1 MEKIYLNPFSITSAR
16 LRCLG
21 ATLLML
27 LFAVAA
33 GPVAAR
39 EQAAEA
45 QQPTNPGQRACR
57 RHQRRSDRR
66 RSGHDKRRNRR
77 RYDHRRTG
85 SILAPRPQRH
95 RTSHFVPGLPGAGNS
110 RRRHLA
116 PEGDARRGG
125 PQGRR
130 RSHRGLR
137 RAEEGE
143 RAGRHL
149 SSEQRTARQFR
160 HDQHHQRHYG

>member
-45 QQPTNPGQRACR
+45 QQPTIQAKGRVVDTN
-57 RHQRRSDRR
+57 
-66 RSGHDKRRNRR
+66 
-77 RYDHRRTG
+77 
-85 SILAPRPQRH
+85 
-95 RTSHFVPGLPGAGNS
+95 GA
-110 RRRHLA
+110 
-116 PEGDARRGG
+116 
-125 PQGRR
+125 
-130 RSHRGLR
+130 
-137 RAEEGE
+137 
-143 RAGRHL
+143 
-149 SSEQRTARQFR
+149 
-160 HDQHHQRHYG
+160 